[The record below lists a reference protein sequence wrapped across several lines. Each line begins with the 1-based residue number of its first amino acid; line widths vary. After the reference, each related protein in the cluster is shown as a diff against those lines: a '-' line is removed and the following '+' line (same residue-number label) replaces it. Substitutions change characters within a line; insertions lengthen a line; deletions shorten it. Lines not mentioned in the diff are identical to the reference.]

1 MTFPCCRCTFNN
13 KAGKPTC
20 EIRFADSEN
29 TTGDNDMADPI
40 LYRKR
45 LIPEECVLLKDDR
58 LLYRDERIIVT
69 AWNTLKPRKD
79 IHHGRSCYYL
89 QEGIKVSRFY
99 DAADSLLYWYCDIVS
114 YDYYAETD
122 TYIITDLLADVIVY
136 PDGFVKVVDIDEL
149 ATARESG
156 LLSEDML
163 TKALLTLNHLLQIIY
178 NGGFE
183 NLQKPL
189 EQYF

>member
-1 MTFPCCRCTFNN
+1 
-13 KAGKPTC
+13 
-20 EIRFADSEN
+20 
-29 TTGDNDMADPI
+29 MADPI

-45 LIPEECVLLKDDR
+45 LIPEECVQLKDDKF
-58 LLYRDERIIVT
+58 LYRDESIIVT
-69 AWNTLKPRKD
+69 AWNTLKPRQD

-99 DAADSLLYWYCDIVS
+99 SADDSLLYWYCDIVD
-114 YDYYAETD
+114 YDYSEETN

-149 ATARESG
+149 VVARESG

-163 TKALLTLNHLLQIIY
+163 KKALLTLNHLLQLIY
-178 NGGFE
+178 EGKFE
-183 NLQKPL
+183 NLQHPL
-189 EQYF
+189 EIYAK

>member
-1 MTFPCCRCTFNN
+1 
-13 KAGKPTC
+13 
-20 EIRFADSEN
+20 
-29 TTGDNDMADPI
+29 MADPI

-79 IHHGRSCYYL
+79 LHHGRSCYYL

-99 DAADSLLYWYCDIVS
+99 DENGSLLYWYCDIVD
-114 YDYYAETD
+114 YDYNAKTD
-122 TYIITDLLADVIVY
+122 TYVITDLLADVIIY

-149 ATARESG
+149 ATAKEAG
-156 LLSEDML
+156 LLTDAL
-163 TKALLTLNHLLQIIY
+163 LKKALLTLNHLLQVIY
-178 NGGFE
+178 DGEFE
-183 NLQKPL
+183 KLQEPL
-189 EQYF
+189 EKYF